1 MLWNFQI
8 LITNQIFEHTCR
20 KFYFELVGTCYT
32 IYYLLLVVVVSLFF
46 AILFLIT
53 DCCPLYCF
61 DCCFLSGFAWITT
74 CCLVVVAWEFSSLL
88 YYCVYFSFFF
98 FLLPFTSLL
107 LVVHA
112 SLHYESYGLWGEFV
126 FGRYFNLILLSR
138 SLYMWI

>member
-32 IYYLLLVVVVSLFF
+32 IYYLLLLVVSLFF

-61 DCCFLSGFAWITT
+61 DCCFLSGFAWITA

-98 FLLPFTSLL
+98 FLLPCPALHFLVTGCSCFT
-107 LVVHA
+107 A
-112 SLHYESYGLWGEFV
+112 LWILWLM
-126 FGRYFNLILLSR
+126 GRICVWKVL
-138 SLYMWI
+138 